1 MFGFMSLMIFIYF
14 CYAELMILGFISL
27 FLTVTQNGMIKICVP
42 VEWTIHMLPCSING
56 DDEVKE
62 TKLPSKSHF
71 QTFFSSK
78 DVFGTAKRLL
88 GDDHDHSSKD
98 EEIGYCT
105 AKVLKL
111 HVMVL
116 YILFKV
122 LNYDCSLIMFIL
134 LMLFREF

>member
-1 MFGFMSLMIFIYF
+1 
-14 CYAELMILGFISL
+14 MILGFISL
-27 FLTVTQNGMIKICVP
+27 FLTVTQNGITKICAP
-42 VEWTIHMLPCSING
+42 REWTIHMLPCSLKE
-56 DDEVKE
+56 DDEFKE
-62 TKLPSKSHF
+62 TKLSSKSHF

-78 DVFGTAKRLL
+78 DVFGTARRLL
-88 GDDHDHSSKD
+88 GDDHDHSSKG
-98 EEIGYCT
+98 EEIGYCD

-111 HVMVL
+111 HATVL